1 MAVGRINRVAG
12 LTGFSYEKMYGR
24 FAGTKKTGRKKRGD
38 VIECVHCHVIKDKIK
53 SHSVDKVKKW

>member
-24 FAGTKKTGRKKRGD
+24 FAGTNKTGCKNE
-38 VIECVHCHVIKDKIK
+38 VT
-53 SHSVDKVKKW
+53 